1 MIASGNHTLKMRSG
15 VEGSLTQLL
24 LKSIERIRFF
34 DFAALRATSL
44 RITCGRKINCNLT
57 FFIGKGRTFYAL
69 VTDAYEAFEHFG
81 FFKFLASSEW
91 NYTEGSEQYGALPF
105 ITGTLM
111 TTLLALI
118 FCIPF
123 SLPVALFV
131 GEYFKGTKMAAVLS
145 TVTDLLAGI
154 PSIIYGLWGFYT
166 LRPIIMALNISPQ
179 GSGVLTASLVLAI
192 MIIPYAA
199 SLSAEFIK
207 MVPNDLKEGAYS
219 LGATRAEVIRKVVFP
234 VAGSGIFSS
243 YILAIG
249 RALGETMTVTMLIGN
264 TNNIPESITSTG
276 NSMAS
281 IIANQFGEADDL
293 RLSSLIAI
301 GLILFLITAIINM
314 VGKIMI
320 KRARIV

>member
-1 MIASGNHTLKMRSG
+1 MNDKIYRVILLASALIMPIVCGG
-15 VEGSLTQLL
+15 VV
-24 LKSIERIRFF
+24 
-34 DFAALRATSL
+34 
-44 RITCGRKINCNLT
+44 
-57 FFIGKGRTFYAL
+57 YAL

-81 FFKFLASSEW
+81 FFRFLTSSEW
-91 NYTEGSEQYGALPF
+91 SYAEGAEQYGALPF

-111 TTLLALI
+111 TTALALV
-118 FCIPF
+118 FCISF

-131 GEYFKGTKMAAVLS
+131 GEYFKGTKVASVLS
-145 TVTDLLAGI
+145 TIVDLLAGI
-154 PSIIYGLWGFYT
+154 PSIIYGLWGFYS
-166 LRPIIMALNISPQ
+166 LRPLIMALNISPQ

-207 MVPNDLKEGAYS
+207 MVPSDLKEGAYS
-219 LGATRAEVIRKVVFP
+219 LGATRIEVIRNVVFP
-234 VAGSGIFSS
+234 VAGSGVFSS
-243 YILAIG
+243 YVLAIG

-264 TNNIPESITSTG
+264 TNNIPDSITSTG

-281 IIANQFGEADDL
+281 IIANQFGEADGL

-301 GLILFLITAIINM
+301 GLILFLITAVINM
-314 VGKIMI
+314 MGKIMI

>member
-1 MIASGNHTLKMRSG
+1 MNDKIYN
-15 VEGSLTQLL
+15 LL
-24 LKSIERIRFF
+24 LLL
-34 DFAALRATSL
+34 AALVVPL
-44 RITCGRKINCNLT
+44 VCGGIV
-57 FFIGKGRTFYAL
+57 YAL
-69 VTDAYEAFEHFG
+69 VTDATEAFNHFG
-81 FFKFLASSEW
+81 FLNFLTSSEW
-91 NYTEGSEQYGALPF
+91 RYTEGSETYGALPF
-105 ITGTLM
+105 VVGTLL
-111 TTLLALI
+111 TTLLALL

-131 GEYFKGTKMAAVLS
+131 GEYFRGTKLAAVLS

-166 LRPIIMALNISPQ
+166 LRPVIMALDISPQ

-219 LGATRAEVIRKVVFP
+219 LGATRAEVISHIVFP
-234 VAGSGIFSS
+234 FAGSGIFSA

-264 TNNIPESITSTG
+264 TNNIPGSLTATG

-281 IIANQFGEADDL
+281 IIANQFGEADGL

-301 GLILFLITAIINM
+301 GLLLFLITAFINM

-320 KRARIV
+320 KRARIA

>member
-1 MIASGNHTLKMRSG
+1 MNDKIYKVILF
-15 VEGSLTQLL
+15 
-24 LKSIERIRFF
+24 I
-34 DFAALRATSL
+34 AAL
-44 RITCGRKINCNLT
+44 IMPIVCG
-57 FFIGKGRTFYAL
+57 GVVYAL

-81 FFKFLASSEW
+81 FLNFLISSEW
-91 NYTEGSEQYGALPF
+91 SYTEGAEQYGALPF

-131 GEYFKGTKMAAVLS
+131 GEYFKGTRVAAVLS

-166 LRPIIMALNISPQ
+166 LRPLIMALNISPQ

-192 MIIPYAA
+192 MIVPYAA

-219 LGATRAEVIRKVVFP
+219 LGATRAEVIRKIVFP

-243 YILAIG
+243 YVLAIG

-264 TNNIPESITSTG
+264 TNNIP
-276 NSMAS
+276 
-281 IIANQFGEADDL
+281 D
-293 RLSSLIAI
+293 
-301 GLILFLITAIINM
+301 
-314 VGKIMI
+314 
-320 KRARIV
+320 

>member
-1 MIASGNHTLKMRSG
+1 MNDKFYQI
-15 VEGSLTQLL
+15 LL
-24 LKSIERIRFF
+24 
-34 DFAALRATSL
+34 FAAAL
-44 RITCGRKINCNLT
+44 IMPIVCG
-57 FFIGKGRTFYAL
+57 GVVYAL

-81 FFKFLASSEW
+81 FFRFLISSDW
-91 NYTEGSEQYGALPF
+91 SYTEGAEQYGALPF

-111 TTLLALI
+111 TTILALI

-131 GEYFKGTKMAAVLS
+131 GEYFKGTKIASVLS

-166 LRPIIMALNISPQ
+166 LRPIIMSLNISEQ
-179 GSGVLTASLVLAI
+179 GSGILTASLVLAI

-207 MVPNDLKEGAYS
+207 MVPGDLKEGAYS
-219 LGATRAEVIRKVVFP
+219 LGATRAEVIRRVVFP
-234 VAGSGIFSS
+234 VAGSGIFSA
-243 YILAIG
+243 YVLAIG
-249 RALGETMTVTMLIGN
+249 RTLGETMTVTMLIGN
-264 TNNIPESITSTG
+264 TNNIPNSITSTG

-301 GLILFLITAIINM
+301 GLILFLITAVINM
-314 VGKIMI
+314 VGKMMI

>member
-1 MIASGNHTLKMRSG
+1 MNDKIYKVVL
-15 VEGSLTQLL
+15 
-24 LKSIERIRFF
+24 
-34 DFAALRATSL
+34 FAAAL
-44 RITCGRKINCNLT
+44 IMPIVCG
-57 FFIGKGRTFYAL
+57 GVVYAL

-81 FFKFLASSEW
+81 FFKFLTSSEW
-91 NYTEGSEQYGALPF
+91 SYTDGAEQYGALPF

-111 TTLLALI
+111 TTLFALV

-131 GEYFKGTKMAAVLS
+131 GEYFKGTRIAAILS

-154 PSIIYGLWGFYT
+154 PSIIYGLWGFYS
-166 LRPIIMALNISPQ
+166 LRLLIMALNISPQ
-179 GSGVLTASLVLAI
+179 GSGILTASLVLAI
-192 MIIPYAA
+192 MIVPYAA

-234 VAGSGIFSS
+234 VAGSGVFSS
-243 YILAIG
+243 YVLAIG

-264 TNNIPESITSTG
+264 TSNIPDSITSTG

-281 IIANQFGEADDL
+281 IIANQFGEASDL
-293 RLSSLIAI
+293 RFSSLIAI
-301 GLILFLITAIINM
+301 GLVLFFITAFINM
-314 VGKIMI
+314 IGKMMI
-320 KRARIV
+320 KRARIS

>member
-1 MIASGNHTLKMRSG
+1 MNDKLYKILLFVATLTMPIVCGG
-15 VEGSLTQLL
+15 VM
-24 LKSIERIRFF
+24 
-34 DFAALRATSL
+34 
-44 RITCGRKINCNLT
+44 
-57 FFIGKGRTFYAL
+57 YAL
-69 VTDAYEAFEHFG
+69 VTDAYDAFEHFG
-81 FFKFLASSEW
+81 FFKFLTSSDW
-91 NYTEGSEQYGALPF
+91 NYTDGSEQYGALPF

-131 GEYFKGTKMAAVLS
+131 GEYFNGTKIAAILS

-166 LRPIIMALNISPQ
+166 LRPLIMAFDISPQ
-179 GSGVLTASLVLAI
+179 GSGILTASLVLAI
-192 MIIPYAA
+192 MIVPYAA

-219 LGATRAEVIRKVVFP
+219 LGATHAEVIRKIVFP

-264 TNNIPESITSTG
+264 TNNIPDSITSTG

-301 GLILFLITAIINM
+301 GLVLFLITAIINM
-314 VGKIMI
+314 IGKIMI
-320 KRARIV
+320 KRARIA

>member
-1 MIASGNHTLKMRSG
+1 MSDKLYK
-15 VEGSLTQLL
+15 VLL
-24 LKSIERIRFF
+24 SV
-34 DFAALRATSL
+34 AAL
-44 RITCGRKINCNLT
+44 IMPVVCG
-57 FFIGKGRTFYAL
+57 GVVYAL
-69 VTDAYEAFEHFG
+69 VTDAYDAFNHFG
-81 FFKFLASSEW
+81 FFKFLTSSEW
-91 NYTEGSEQYGALPF
+91 NYTPGAEKYGALPF

-123 SLPVALFV
+123 SLPVALFI
-131 GEYFKGTKMAAVLS
+131 GEYFKGTKVASVLS

-179 GSGVLTASLVLAI
+179 CSGILTASLVLAI
-192 MIIPYAA
+192 MIVPYAA

-219 LGATRAEVIRKVVFP
+219 LGATRSEVVRKVIFP

-264 TNNIPESITSTG
+264 TNNIPDSITSTG

-301 GLILFLITAIINM
+301 GLILFLITAIINL
-314 VGKIMI
+314 VGKMMI
-320 KRARIV
+320 KRARIS

>member
-1 MIASGNHTLKMRSG
+1 MSDKLYK
-15 VEGSLTQLL
+15 VLL
-24 LKSIERIRFF
+24 SV
-34 DFAALRATSL
+34 AALIMTVV
-44 RITCGRKINCNLT
+44 CG
-57 FFIGKGRTFYAL
+57 GVVYAL
-69 VTDAYEAFEHFG
+69 VTDAYDAFNHFG
-81 FFKFLASSEW
+81 FFKFLTSSEW
-91 NYTEGSEQYGALPF
+91 NYTPGAEKYGALPF

-131 GEYFKGTKMAAVLS
+131 GEYFKGTKVASVLS

-179 GSGVLTASLVLAI
+179 GSGILTASLVLAI
-192 MIIPYAA
+192 MIVPYAA

-219 LGATRAEVIRKVVFP
+219 LGATRSEVVRKVIFP

-264 TNNIPESITSTG
+264 TNNIPDSITSTG

-301 GLILFLITAIINM
+301 GLILFLITAIINL
-314 VGKIMI
+314 VGKMMI
-320 KRARIV
+320 KRARIS

>member
-1 MIASGNHTLKMRSG
+1 MNDRLYRIVLFATTLIMPI
-15 VEGSLTQLL
+15 V
-24 LKSIERIRFF
+24 
-34 DFAALRATSL
+34 
-44 RITCGRKINCNLT
+44 CGGIV
-57 FFIGKGRTFYAL
+57 YAL
-69 VTDAYEAFEHFG
+69 VTDAYDAFEHFG
-81 FFKFLASSEW
+81 FLKFLASSEW
-91 NYTEGSEQYGALPF
+91 SYTEGKEQYGALPF

-131 GEYFKGTKMAAVLS
+131 GEYFKGTRVASILS

-166 LRPIIMALNISPQ
+166 LRPIIIALNISPQ
-179 GSGVLTASLVLAI
+179 GSSVLTASLVLAI
-192 MIIPYAA
+192 MIIPYAS

-219 LGATRAEVIRKVVFP
+219 LGATRAEVIQKVVFP

-243 YILAIG
+243 YVLAIG

-264 TNNIPESITSTG
+264 TNNIPNSITSTG

-281 IIANQFGEADDL
+281 IIANQFGEADGL

-301 GLILFLITAIINM
+301 GLVLFMITATINLI
-314 VGKIMI
+314 GKIMI
-320 KRARIV
+320 KRARIS

>member
-1 MIASGNHTLKMRSG
+1 MNDRLYHTLLFVAACVMPIVCGG
-15 VEGSLTQLL
+15 V
-24 LKSIERIRFF
+24 I
-34 DFAALRATSL
+34 
-44 RITCGRKINCNLT
+44 
-57 FFIGKGRTFYAL
+57 YAL
-69 VTDAYEAFEHFG
+69 VTDAFDAFEHFG
-81 FFKFLASSEW
+81 FLRFLTSEEW
-91 NYTEGSEQYGALPF
+91 DYTQGQEQYGALPF

-111 TTLLALI
+111 TTFLALL

-131 GEYFKGTKMAAVLS
+131 GEYFKGTRLAAMLS

-166 LRPIIMALNISPQ
+166 LRPLIIALDISPQ
-179 GSGVLTASLVLAI
+179 GSGILTASLVLAI
-192 MIIPYAA
+192 MIVPYAA

-207 MVPNDLKEGAYS
+207 MVPPELKEGAYS
-219 LGATRAEVIRKVVFP
+219 LGATRFEMIRHVVFP

-243 YILAIG
+243 YVLAIG

-264 TNNIPESITSTG
+264 TNQLPDSITATG

-281 IIANQFGEADDL
+281 IIANQFGEADGL

-301 GLILFLITAIINM
+301 GLVLFLLTALINF
-314 VGKIMI
+314 VGKMMI
-320 KRARIV
+320 KRARMA

>member
-1 MIASGNHTLKMRSG
+1 MNDKLYKIVLF
-15 VEGSLTQLL
+15 V
-24 LKSIERIRFF
+24 
-34 DFAALRATSL
+34 AAL
-44 RITCGRKINCNLT
+44 IMPIVCGGVI
-57 FFIGKGRTFYAL
+57 YAL
-69 VTDAYEAFEHFG
+69 VTDAYDAFEHFG
-81 FFKFLASSEW
+81 FLSFLTSSDW
-91 NYTEGSEQYGALPF
+91 DYTEGAERYGALPF

-131 GEYFKGTKMAAVLS
+131 GEYFKGSKIASVLS
-145 TVTDLLAGI
+145 TITDLLAGI

-166 LRPIIMALNISPQ
+166 LRPIIMSLNISPQ

-192 MIIPYAA
+192 MIVPYAA

-219 LGATRAEVIRKVVFP
+219 LGATRAEVVRKIIFP

-243 YILAIG
+243 YVLAIG

-264 TNNIPESITSTG
+264 TNNIPNSITSTG

-314 VGKIMI
+314 IGKIMI

>member
-1 MIASGNHTLKMRSG
+1 MNDKIYKA
-15 VEGSLTQLL
+15 LL
-24 LKSIERIRFF
+24 FV
-34 DFAALRATSL
+34 AAL
-44 RITCGRKINCNLT
+44 IMPIVCG
-57 FFIGKGRTFYAL
+57 GVVYAL

-81 FFKFLASSEW
+81 FFKFLTSSEW
-91 NYTEGSEQYGALPF
+91 SYTEGAEQYGALPF

-111 TTLLALI
+111 TTLLALV

-131 GEYFKGTKMAAVLS
+131 GEYFKDTMAASVLS

-166 LRPIIMALNISPQ
+166 LRPLIMVLNISPQ
-179 GSGVLTASLVLAI
+179 GSGILTASLVLAI
-192 MIIPYAA
+192 MIVPYAA

-234 VAGSGIFSS
+234 VAGSGVFSS
-243 YILAIG
+243 YVLAIG

-264 TNNIPESITSTG
+264 TNNIPDSITSTG

-281 IIANQFGEADDL
+281 IIANQFGEASDL
-293 RLSSLIAI
+293 RFSSLIAI
-301 GLILFLITAIINM
+301 GLVLFLITAFINM
-314 VGKIMI
+314 IGKMMI
-320 KRARIV
+320 KRARIS

>member
-1 MIASGNHTLKMRSG
+1 MNDKLFRGFLFI
-15 VEGSLTQLL
+15 
-24 LKSIERIRFF
+24 
-34 DFAALRATSL
+34 AALVVPVV
-44 RITCGRKINCNLT
+44 CG
-57 FFIGKGRTFYAL
+57 GVVYAL
-69 VTDAYEAFEHFG
+69 VTDAYDAFEHFG
-81 FFKFLASSEW
+81 FFRFLTSSQW
-91 NYTEGSEQYGALPF
+91 SYTEGAEQYGALPF
-105 ITGTLM
+105 ITGTLL

-131 GEYFKGTKMAAVLS
+131 GEYFKGTRIATVLS

-166 LRPIIMALNISPQ
+166 LRPVIMALNISPQ
-179 GSGVLTASLVLAI
+179 GSGILTASLVLAI
-192 MIIPYAA
+192 MTIPYAA

-207 MVPNDLKEGAYS
+207 MVPIDLKEGAYS
-219 LGATRAEVIRKVVFP
+219 LGATRAEVVRKVVFP

-243 YILAIG
+243 YVLAIG

-264 TNNIPESITSTG
+264 TNDIPQSITSTG

-301 GLILFLITAIINM
+301 GLILFLITAAINM

-320 KRARIV
+320 KRARI

>member
-1 MIASGNHTLKMRSG
+1 MSDKIYKVLLYATALIVPIVCGG
-15 VEGSLTQLL
+15 VV
-24 LKSIERIRFF
+24 
-34 DFAALRATSL
+34 
-44 RITCGRKINCNLT
+44 
-57 FFIGKGRTFYAL
+57 YAL
-69 VTDAYEAFEHFG
+69 VTDAYAAFEQFG
-81 FFKFLASSEW
+81 FFRFLTSSEW
-91 NYTEGSEQYGALPF
+91 SYTEGAEQYGAIPF
-105 ITGTLM
+105 ITGTLL
-111 TTLLALI
+111 TTLLALL

-131 GEYFKGTKMAAVLS
+131 GEYFKGTRVAAVLS
-145 TVTDLLAGI
+145 TVVDLLAGI

-166 LRPIIMALNISPQ
+166 LRPLIMALHISPQ
-179 GSGVLTASLVLAI
+179 GSGILTASLVLAI
-192 MIIPYAA
+192 MIVPYAA

-207 MVPNDLKEGAYS
+207 MVPGDLKEGAYS

-264 TNNIPESITSTG
+264 TNNIPLSITATG

-281 IIANQFGEADDL
+281 VIANQFGEASNL

-301 GLILFLITAIINM
+301 GLVLFLITAVINM
-314 VGKIMI
+314 VGKLMI
-320 KRARIV
+320 KRARLS

>member
-1 MIASGNHTLKMRSG
+1 MSDKLYK
-15 VEGSLTQLL
+15 VLL
-24 LKSIERIRFF
+24 FV
-34 DFAALRATSL
+34 AALVMPTV
-44 RITCGRKINCNLT
+44 CGGVI
-57 FFIGKGRTFYAL
+57 YAL

-81 FFKFLASSEW
+81 FFRFLTSSEW
-91 NYTEGSEQYGALPF
+91 SYTEGAEVYGALPF

-111 TTLLALI
+111 TTLLALL

-131 GEYFKGTKMAAVLS
+131 GEYFKGTRVAAVLS

-166 LRPIIMALNISPQ
+166 LRPIIMAMNISPQ

-192 MIIPYAA
+192 MIVPYAA

-207 MVPNDLKEGAYS
+207 MVPNELKEGAYS
-219 LGATRAEVIRKVVFP
+219 LGATRAEVIGKVVFP
-234 VAGSGIFSS
+234 VAGSGIFSA

-264 TNNIPESITSTG
+264 TNNIPDSITSTG

-281 IIANQFGEADDL
+281 IIANQFGEADGL

-301 GLILFLITAIINM
+301 GLLLFLITAVINM
-314 VGKIMI
+314 IGKILI
-320 KRARIV
+320 KRARIS

>member
-1 MIASGNHTLKMRSG
+1 MNDKLYK
-15 VEGSLTQLL
+15 VLL
-24 LKSIERIRFF
+24 FV
-34 DFAALRATSL
+34 AALVMPL
-44 RITCGRKINCNLT
+44 VCG
-57 FFIGKGRTFYAL
+57 GVVYAL
-69 VTDAYEAFEHFG
+69 VTDAYDAFEYFG
-81 FFKFLASSEW
+81 FFKFLSSSEW
-91 NYTEGSEQYGALPF
+91 NYSEGAEQYGALPF

-131 GEYFKGTKMAAVLS
+131 GEYFKGKRVAAILS
-145 TVTDLLAGI
+145 TVVDLLAGI

-166 LRPIIMALNISPQ
+166 LRPLIMALNISPQ

-192 MIIPYAA
+192 MIIPYAS

-264 TNNIPESITSTG
+264 TNNIPDSITSTG

-301 GLILFLITAIINM
+301 GLILFLITAAINM

>member
-1 MIASGNHTLKMRSG
+1 MNDKLYRTLLFIAACVMPIVCGG
-15 VEGSLTQLL
+15 VV
-24 LKSIERIRFF
+24 
-34 DFAALRATSL
+34 
-44 RITCGRKINCNLT
+44 
-57 FFIGKGRTFYAL
+57 YAL
-69 VTDAYEAFEHFG
+69 VTDASEAFAHFG
-81 FFKFLASSEW
+81 FFNFVTSEQW
-91 NYTEGSEQYGALPF
+91 DYTQGDEQYGALPF

-111 TTLLALI
+111 TTGLALI

-131 GEYFKGTKMAAVLS
+131 GEYFKGTYLAATLS

-166 LRPIIMALNISPQ
+166 LRPLIMALDISPQ
-179 GSGVLTASLVLAI
+179 GSGILTASLVLAI
-192 MIIPYAA
+192 MIVPYAA

-207 MVPNDLKEGAYS
+207 MVPNELKEGAYS
-219 LGATRAEVIRKVVFP
+219 LGATRLEMIRRVIFP
-234 VAGSGIFSS
+234 VAGSGVFSA

-264 TNNIPESITSTG
+264 TNQLPDSITATG

-281 IIANQFGEADDL
+281 IIANQFGEADGL

-301 GLILFLITAIINM
+301 GLILFLLTALINL
-314 VGKIMI
+314 VGKLLI
-320 KRARIV
+320 KRARIA

>member
-1 MIASGNHTLKMRSG
+1 MNDKIYKN
-15 VEGSLTQLL
+15 LL
-24 LKSIERIRFF
+24 FV
-34 DFAALRATSL
+34 AAL
-44 RITCGRKINCNLT
+44 IMPIVCGGIV
-57 FFIGKGRTFYAL
+57 YAL
-69 VTDAYEAFEHFG
+69 VTGAYEAFEHFG
-81 FFKFLASSEW
+81 FFKFLTSSEW
-91 NYTEGSEQYGALPF
+91 NYTEGAEQYGALPF

-131 GEYFKGTKMAAVLS
+131 GEYFKGTKVASVLS

-166 LRPIIMALNISPQ
+166 LRPLIMAMNISPQ
-179 GSGVLTASLVLAI
+179 GSSILTASLVLSI

-219 LGATRAEVIRKVVFP
+219 LGATRAEVIRRVVFP

-264 TNNIPESITSTG
+264 TNNIPDSITSTG

-301 GLILFLITAIINM
+301 GLVLFMITAIINLI
-314 VGKIMI
+314 GKIMI
-320 KRARIV
+320 KRARIA

>member
-1 MIASGNHTLKMRSG
+1 MNDKIYN
-15 VEGSLTQLL
+15 LL
-24 LKSIERIRFF
+24 LLL
-34 DFAALRATSL
+34 AALVVPL
-44 RITCGRKINCNLT
+44 VCGGIV
-57 FFIGKGRTFYAL
+57 YAL
-69 VTDAYEAFEHFG
+69 VTDATEAFNHFG
-81 FFKFLASSEW
+81 FLNFLTSSEW
-91 NYTEGSEQYGALPF
+91 RYTEGAETYGALPF
-105 ITGTLM
+105 VVGTLL

-131 GEYFKGTKMAAVLS
+131 GEYFRGTKLAAVLS

-166 LRPIIMALNISPQ
+166 LRPVIMALDISPQ
-179 GSGVLTASLVLAI
+179 GSGVLTASMVLAI

-207 MVPNDLKEGAYS
+207 MVPGDLKEGAYS
-219 LGATRAEVIRKVVFP
+219 LGATRAEVVRRIVFP
-234 VAGSGIFSS
+234 FAGSGIFSA

-264 TNNIPESITSTG
+264 TNNIPASLTATG

-281 IIANQFGEADDL
+281 IIANQFGEADGL

-301 GLILFLITAIINM
+301 GLLLFLITAFINM

-320 KRARIV
+320 KRARC

>member
-1 MIASGNHTLKMRSG
+1 MNDKLYKVLLFIVALIMPIMCGG
-15 VEGSLTQLL
+15 VV
-24 LKSIERIRFF
+24 
-34 DFAALRATSL
+34 
-44 RITCGRKINCNLT
+44 
-57 FFIGKGRTFYAL
+57 YAL
-69 VTDAYEAFEHFG
+69 VTDAYDAFEHFG
-81 FFKFLASSEW
+81 FFRFLTSSEW
-91 NYTEGSEQYGALPF
+91 SYTEGAEQYGALPF

-111 TTLLALI
+111 TTLLALF

-131 GEYFKGTKMAAVLS
+131 GEYFRDSRIAAVLS
-145 TVTDLLAGI
+145 TVVDLLAGI

-179 GSGVLTASLVLAI
+179 GSGILTASLVLAI
-192 MIIPYAA
+192 MIIPYAS

-219 LGATRAEVIRKVVFP
+219 LGATRLEVVRSVVFP

-243 YILAIG
+243 YVLAIG

-264 TNNIPESITSTG
+264 TNDMPNSITATG

-281 IIANQFGEADDL
+281 IITNQFGEADGL

-320 KRARIV
+320 KRARIA

>member
-1 MIASGNHTLKMRSG
+1 MMPIVCGG
-15 VEGSLTQLL
+15 VV
-24 LKSIERIRFF
+24 
-34 DFAALRATSL
+34 
-44 RITCGRKINCNLT
+44 
-57 FFIGKGRTFYAL
+57 YAL
-69 VTDAYEAFEHFG
+69 VTDAYDAFQHFG
-81 FFKFLASSEW
+81 FFNFLTSSEW
-91 NYTEGSEQYGALPF
+91 SYTEGAERYGALPF

-131 GEYFKGTKMAAVLS
+131 GEYFKGTKVAAVLS

-166 LRPIIMALNISPQ
+166 LRPLIMALNISPQ
-179 GSGVLTASLVLAI
+179 GSGILTASLVLAI
-192 MIIPYAA
+192 MIVPYAA

-264 TNNIPESITSTG
+264 TNNIPDSITSTG

-301 GLILFLITAIINM
+301 GLVLFLITAIINM
-314 VGKIMI
+314 IGKLMI
-320 KRARIV
+320 KRARIA

>member
-1 MIASGNHTLKMRSG
+1 MNDKIYKIIL
-15 VEGSLTQLL
+15 
-24 LKSIERIRFF
+24 
-34 DFAALRATSL
+34 FAAALV
-44 RITCGRKINCNLT
+44 IPIVCGGVI
-57 FFIGKGRTFYAL
+57 YAL
-69 VTDAYEAFEHFG
+69 VTDAYEAFDHFG
-81 FFKFLASSEW
+81 FISFLTSSEW
-91 NYTEGSEQYGALPF
+91 SYTDGDERYGALPF

-111 TTLLALI
+111 TTFLALL

-131 GEYFKGTKMAAVLS
+131 GEYFKGTKVAAVLS

-166 LRPIIMALNISPQ
+166 LRPIIMALDISPQ
-179 GSGVLTASLVLAI
+179 GSGILTASLVLAI
-192 MIIPYAA
+192 MIVPYAA

-219 LGATRAEVIRKVVFP
+219 LGATRAEVIRRVVFP

-243 YILAIG
+243 FVLAVG

-264 TNNIPESITSTG
+264 TNTMPDSITSTG

-281 IIANQFGEADDL
+281 IIANQFGEASDL

-301 GLILFLITAIINM
+301 GLVLFLITAVINM
-314 VGKIMI
+314 IGKMMI
-320 KRARIV
+320 KRARIS

>member
-1 MIASGNHTLKMRSG
+1 MNDKLYKILLFVATLTMPIVCGG
-15 VEGSLTQLL
+15 VM
-24 LKSIERIRFF
+24 
-34 DFAALRATSL
+34 
-44 RITCGRKINCNLT
+44 
-57 FFIGKGRTFYAL
+57 YAL
-69 VTDAYEAFEHFG
+69 VTDAYDTFEHFG
-81 FFKFLASSEW
+81 FFKFLTSSDW
-91 NYTEGSEQYGALPF
+91 NYTDGSEQYGALPF

-131 GEYFKGTKMAAVLS
+131 GEYFNGTKIAAILS

-166 LRPIIMALNISPQ
+166 LRPLIMAFDISPQ
-179 GSGVLTASLVLAI
+179 GSGILTASLVLAI
-192 MIIPYAA
+192 MIVPYAA
-199 SLSAEFIK
+199 SLSVEFIK

-219 LGATRAEVIRKVVFP
+219 LGATHAEVIRKIVFP

-264 TNNIPESITSTG
+264 TNNIPDSITSTG

-301 GLILFLITAIINM
+301 GLVLFLITAIINM
-314 VGKIMI
+314 IGKIMI
-320 KRARIV
+320 KRARIA